1 MWTLAISGLILFYFN
16 YFYSLHHNQILI
28 GAIIIVLLKTGNT
41 LTQYHVNE
49 IQVDSLKRQVSLIL
63 RSIMSGKKIQH
74 YKLDQVSSELVN
86 NVGVI
91 KYFSSSFTLKL
102 IMD

>member
-1 MWTLAISGLILFYFN
+1 
-16 YFYSLHHNQILI
+16 
-28 GAIIIVLLKTGNT
+28 VLLKTGNI
-41 LTQYHVNE
+41 LTQYYVNE
-49 IQVDSLKRQVSLIL
+49 IQVDSQKRQVSLIL

-102 IMD
+102 IMDQNGTYFITDRYGFTLETLSLTDTTLKSIKAN